1 MNFGLY
7 LPLLVG
13 LAFCQ
18 HISQRKANDV
28 DRLLLSAAATGL
40 ACLISLLLGAVLLG
54 SAAPLGG
61 KHYALPMLLLVHTA
75 CPLLLSALL
84 HRFAAVQSRWLGLCW
99 YWLLLDTLLLGLPL
113 FWPGQ
118 AAGTLA
124 ASLLPL
130 WPALLFSLL
139 LAQFAT
145 LPQRLERCNLPAALR
160 GQPALLASALLL
172 ALALHSLGARLS

>member
-1 MNFGLY
+1 MNSGLY

-18 HISQRKANDV
+18 HTSQRKANDV
-28 DRLLLSAAATGL
+28 GRQLLAAAATGL
-40 ACLISLLLGAVLLG
+40 ACLISLLLGAILLDIAGPLAGDHYTVLL
-54 SAAPLGG
+54 
-61 KHYALPMLLLVHTA
+61 LLTHTA

-84 HRFAAVQSRWLGLCW
+84 QRLAVAQSRGLGLRW
-99 YWLLLDTLLLGLPL
+99 YWLLLDNLLLGLPL
-113 FWPGQ
+113 FWPGPPS
-118 AAGTLA
+118 GTLA

-145 LPQRLERCNLPAALR
+145 LPQRLERCNLPAVLR
-160 GQPALLASALLL
+160 GQPEIGRA
-172 ALALHSLGARLS
+172 HV